1 MAHSQIAGCSVSGLK
16 VMTMNKE
23 EKILKEIRIR
33 AFIRADRR
41 GREEENRQGTRFTLD
56 ALQEVT
62 GLPRPELETI
72 AANVRAFYEP
82 EERDFFSV
90 KGQFLMVSSGLV
102 LTCLSIWAFIR
113 LIF

>member
-1 MAHSQIAGCSVSGLK
+1 
-16 VMTMNKE
+16 MTMNKE
-23 EKILKEIRIR
+23 EKILKEIRRR
-33 AFIRADRR
+33 AFIHADRR
-41 GREEENRQGTRFTLD
+41 GRKEENRQGSRLTLD

-82 EERDFFSV
+82 EERDFFSA
-90 KGQFLMVSSGLV
+90 KSQLLMVSSGLV
-102 LTCLSIWAFIR
+102 LICLSIWVFIR